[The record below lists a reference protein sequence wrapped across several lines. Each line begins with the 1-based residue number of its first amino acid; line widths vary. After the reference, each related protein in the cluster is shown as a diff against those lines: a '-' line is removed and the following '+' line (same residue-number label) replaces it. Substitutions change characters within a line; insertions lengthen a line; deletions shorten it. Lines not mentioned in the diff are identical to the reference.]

1 MKENEKYS
9 IKRESII
16 KEISEEAKTGNSLIG
31 KIGLGVLKELSHA
44 GEITQ
49 LSENIANNKNWELY

>member
-1 MKENEKYS
+1 MKKYS

-31 KIGLGVLKELSHA
+31 KLGLGGLKRT
-44 GEITQ
+44 ITRRK
-49 LSENIANNKNWELY
+49 NNTVK